1 MANIRNQIVIAGM
14 KADNAADNLN
24 RIAKDAVRENAVL
37 AMMLSQLSAQ
47 HLAVAVKL
55 AEIKAVMQ

>member
-1 MANIRNQIVIAGM
+1 M

-47 HLAVAVKL
+47 QLAVAVKL

>member
-1 MANIRNQIVIAGM
+1 MANIRNQVAIAGM
-14 KADNAADNLN
+14 KADSSARCLSNAAKN
-24 RIAKDAVRENAVL
+24 AVRENAVL

-47 HLAVAVKL
+47 QLAVAVKL